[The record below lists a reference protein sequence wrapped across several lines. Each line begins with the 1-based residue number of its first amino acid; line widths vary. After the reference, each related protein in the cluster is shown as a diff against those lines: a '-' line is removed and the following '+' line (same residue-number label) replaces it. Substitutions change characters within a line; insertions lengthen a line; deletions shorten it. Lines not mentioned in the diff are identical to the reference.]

1 MLTDIFK
8 GDFWLTS
15 TAALA
20 LSYSS
25 SREWFLDRSVLPHL
39 WSLLKRPCQ
48 THAHRAGVR
57 ENVLSHLSV
66 TLTGEKALP
75 LPTLMPE
82 ARRNASISSTG
93 SFCFLSFHLFLS
105 HFHSLLRFCCP
116 VSGLDWLGLAC
127 PAQRDALTH
136 FSQYANLK
144 IACQETF
151 AQRESSNMHQVQHCT
166 PEDML
171 HMRQSHSFWLH
182 CCVCKPHS
190 NRKQAYSKIKQQLDL
205 KGFIFSES

>member
-1 MLTDIFK
+1 MRRKSLPIKFLMLIDIFK

-25 SREWFLDRSVLPHL
+25 SRDWFLDRSGLPHL

-57 ENVLSHLSV
+57 ENMLSHLSV

-116 VSGLDWLGLAC
+116 VSMPNVLTDKMAQDWLV
-127 PAQRDALTH
+127 
-136 FSQYANLK
+136 
-144 IACQETF
+144 
-151 AQRESSNMHQVQHCT
+151 MHSAM
-166 PEDML
+166 P
-171 HMRQSHSFWLH
+171 SH
-182 CCVCKPHS
+182 
-190 NRKQAYSKIKQQLDL
+190 
-205 KGFIFSES
+205 IFLSMQI